1 MHACMNVWSI
11 VKVIG
16 SIWHEKFYLGRSEF
30 VGRGGRRGLKK
41 ESMHKKEQEYKA
53 TEEPIGT
60 L

>member
-41 ESMHKKEQEYKA
+41 ESMHKKEQ
-53 TEEPIGT
+53 
-60 L
+60 